1 MNTWGLNCV
10 INMDSLMFDV
20 VIRTDTH
27 EHMMED
33 FARWNEWAP
42 MRYNAVGGYKHIFQC
57 WENYERFNCDM
68 IMMYDQL
75 QCKGMTG
82 IHGMFE
88 DEFRNRNIPAIWMP
102 HSLCD
107 RRVSTRREIRAII
120 NDYMTTVMQEDP
132 IDPSLLDFDDSMSW

>member
-1 MNTWGLNCV
+1 
-10 INMDSLMFDV
+10 
-20 VIRTDTH
+20 
-27 EHMMED
+27 
-33 FARWNEWAP
+33 
-42 MRYNAVGGYKHIFQC
+42 
-57 WENYERFNCDM
+57 
-68 IMMYDQL
+68 
-75 QCKGMTG
+75 MTG